1 MTNYNSQALE
11 HLRMA
16 IENDDLDT
24 VKLYMLEFQPT
35 VMLEQV
41 RFI

>member
-11 HLRMA
+11 HLSLA

-24 VKLYMLEFQPT
+24 VKLYMLEFEPN
-35 VMLEQV
+35 VMLERV